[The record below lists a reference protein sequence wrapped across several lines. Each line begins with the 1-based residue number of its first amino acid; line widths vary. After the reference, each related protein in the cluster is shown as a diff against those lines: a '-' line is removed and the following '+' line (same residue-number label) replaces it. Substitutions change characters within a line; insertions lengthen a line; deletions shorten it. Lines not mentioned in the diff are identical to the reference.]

1 MAPTGNGGKR
11 FIFNTRERAL
21 SGDQNRAQ
29 DVHDQMLAEILR
41 GLFDASSELDQKAGS
56 VEVFSTGSETP
67 PSATIIAGIRPRP
80 EVGTTNL
87 FVEGGSLVIVDKP
100 APTTDESKLAFVV
113 DPGVQTA
120 GVLTLTPGSGG
131 SIRIDVIECQRIE
144 PVLESDS
151 RDIFNSSTGLF
162 TPAMVDKVVAAR
174 LNYRIRTG
182 TIGGGFPG
190 VAAGWIPLA
199 VCSVPSGATTW
210 DDVTL
215 WDVRPLASERV
226 KQPFN
231 AYPSLNYYER
241 GNIATDITT
250 SSGQVRVRGVAD
262 CSFGAY
268 RAGGQLIHPGTTNQY
283 INVADTTLWATALS
297 SANAPW
303 YLYAVFPFGLPRWV
317 QYCPAS
323 ASIREPRGMRGI
335 PVVARWTPRYDGR
348 PLTNIAQTPSWTGLF
363 DSPTQD
369 AIVVCAGLQ
378 GSLGGPYG
386 IVCDGRVTSFV
397 NGAGV
402 AVNSTSNDANSPIGN
417 DWTQWTFTDNVTHA
431 GNARAIYVK
440 FTLRFDIT
448 TLGRMNLLDNTIVVG
463 NPYNTFND
471 TSVVASSYGPALS
484 YYIDTTGTFYVDLVQ
499 RIPLPIDQAYASA
512 RAFKVRWNHNISG
525 SADWTITARTAK
537 VTGWELGP

>member
-1 MAPTGNGGKR
+1 MAPSGNGGKR
-11 FIFNTRERAL
+11 FVFNTRERAL

-29 DVHDQMLAEILR
+29 DVHDQMIAEILR

-144 PVLESDS
+144 PILESDN
-151 RDIFNSSTGLF
+151 RDIFNPSTGLF

-190 VAAGWIPLA
+190 VVAGWIPLA

-226 KQPFN
+226 NQPFN
-231 AYPSLNYYER
+231 AYNSLEHYVR
-241 GNIATDITT
+241 GSIASDVTT
-250 SSGQVRVRGVAD
+250 APAEVRVRGVAD
-262 CSFGAY
+262 CSFNGY

-283 INVADTTLWATALS
+283 INVADSTLWASSLS
-297 SANAPW
+297 LVDAPW

-317 QYCPAS
+317 QYSPAT
-323 ASIREPRGMRGI
+323 AGIREPRGIRGI
-335 PVVARWTPRYDGR
+335 PVVSRWAARYDGR
-348 PLTNIAQTPSWTGLF
+348 PRTNLALTPAWTGLL
-363 DSPTQD
+363 DSASQN
-369 AIVVCAGLQ
+369 AVVLCAGLQ
-378 GSLGGPYG
+378 GSLGGPHG
-386 IVCDGRVTSFV
+386 IVSDGVVTQFV
-397 NGAGV
+397 NNPGA
-402 AVNSTSNDANSPIGN
+402 ALTPTSISGN
-417 DWTQWTFTDNVTHA
+417 DWSQWTFTENVTHP
-431 GNARAIYVK
+431 GNAKAIYVE
-440 FTLRFDIT
+440 FRFLLNIT
-448 TLGRMNLLDNTIVVG
+448 TPGRIDYQNIVKVG
-463 NPYNTFND
+463 NPYNAFND
-471 TSVVASSYGPALS
+471 VVRCASSTGLQIFS
-484 YYIDTTGTFYVDLVQ
+484 YTDTGGAFPIKFVQ
-499 RIPLPIDQAYASA
+499 RIPLAIDQTYVSP
-512 RAFKVRWNHNISG
+512 RAFLVRWEHAFNG
-525 SADWTITARTAK
+525 SAAWTYTTRSAVVI
-537 VTGWELGP
+537 GWELGP